1 MVFLSPS
8 IKLLFAGASVLLS
21 GCTNLLF
28 QPVKQQLFDPATF
41 NIQVE
46 EHYITSD
53 TDIKLHGW
61 RLPSKTDT
69 RGTLVFLHGN
79 AENISSHV
87 GSVYW
92 LPEHG
97 YEVFLFDYRGF
108 GKSTGATEISG
119 MVRDTE
125 NMIVY
130 ASRHARSADHKVTVL
145 GHSMGGSLAIAAVA
159 NIEDKSSINALI
171 TISAFSDYRLITRE
185 VLSQHWFTN
194 VFSWPMSFTIS
205 NQYRPVSIVSE
216 ISPVP
221 LYIMHSRDDEIIPVH
236 HADKLF
242 AAAKFPKN
250 RIQLEGSHNMAL
262 VVKKNRQ
269 QLLNILQN
277 INAIKD

>member
-1 MVFLSPS
+1 MVFLSPT

-21 GCTNLLF
+21 GCTHLLF
-28 QPVKQQLFDPATF
+28 QPVKQQLFDPETF

-46 EHYITSD
+46 EHFITSG

-108 GKSTGATEISG
+108 GKSTDTTEISG
-119 MVRDTE
+119 MIRDTE

-130 ASRHARSADHKVTVL
+130 ASRHAGSPDHIVTVL
-145 GHSMGGSLAIAAVA
+145 GHRRGRGRRKGCGWHCRRRRDRRRRCGGHRSRR
-159 NIEDKSSINALI
+159 DDRHRRRHDGRRGRRRCRPGRCGRGCDCG
-171 TISAFSDYRLITRE
+171 T
-185 VLSQHWFTN
+185 LSQGDEHGLAAHSSRERENEQAEQECAFHRYLL
-194 VFSWPMSFTIS
+194 SGYLYCQSRLHPRQIS
-205 NQYRPVSIVSE
+205 GR
-216 ISPVP
+216 
-221 LYIMHSRDDEIIPVH
+221 
-236 HADKLF
+236 
-242 AAAKFPKN
+242 
-250 RIQLEGSHNMAL
+250 
-262 VVKKNRQ
+262 
-269 QLLNILQN
+269 
-277 INAIKD
+277 